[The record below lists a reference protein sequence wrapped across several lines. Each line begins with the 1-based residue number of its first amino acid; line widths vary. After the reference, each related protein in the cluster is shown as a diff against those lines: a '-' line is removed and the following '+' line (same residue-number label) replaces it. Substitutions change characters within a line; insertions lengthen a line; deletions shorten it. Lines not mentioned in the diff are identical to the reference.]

1 MFNLLK
7 SDLYRLVR
15 GKSLWV
21 CLALLLC
28 TTIAGMALLS
38 FAASPEF
45 ARMVNATAA
54 ANVEA
59 DLGNKSEAWN
69 SIDAPETADVVATP
83 DAAETPKALATA
95 SEAST
100 AEVPVPAATTTE
112 APSAP
117 EAPEAP
123 SAPTA
128 PAASEALTVDNTADL
143 TSEEVELLNT
153 RELPNLTSS
162 VADMHLS
169 GGFIGLLSSIVFGL
183 ACVRDFSTGYAK
195 TLLSSLGRKRRYY
208 LEKILLAGI
217 IAAVFVIAAM
227 AFIGISV
234 PVAGF
239 VYTQAEP
246 VGGMVLWT
254 LLTWLTVTAYNL
266 VVGVVAWLS
275 RSTGATMLVAAFV
288 PTTIAESFITQLLAV
303 LASFLPFLAAVPNF
317 LLANSVSLLGSG
329 SSDLLAEG
337 ASLLIP
343 PITSAGWIALVTLGY
358 LAAFSA
364 LALTVCERKDI

>member
-7 SDLYRLVR
+7 SDLYRLVH

-59 DLGNKSEAWN
+59 DLADKSEAWN
-69 SIDAPETADVVATP
+69 SIDAPETADAVATP
-83 DAAETPKALATA
+83 DVAETPEALAAA
-95 SEAST
+95 SEASA
-100 AEVPVPAATTTE
+100 AEVPAPAATTE

-143 TSEEVELLNT
+143 TSEEVELLNA

-195 TLLSSLGRKRRYY
+195 TLLSSLGSKRRYY

-217 IAAVFVIAAM
+217 IAAVFVVAAM

-234 PVAGF
+234 PAAGF

-246 VGGMVLWT
+246 VGDMALWT

-303 LASFLPFLAAVPNF
+303 LASFLPFLATVPNF
-317 LLANSVSLLGSG
+317 LLANNVSLLGSG

-343 PITSAGWIALVTLGY
+343 PITSAGWVALVALGY